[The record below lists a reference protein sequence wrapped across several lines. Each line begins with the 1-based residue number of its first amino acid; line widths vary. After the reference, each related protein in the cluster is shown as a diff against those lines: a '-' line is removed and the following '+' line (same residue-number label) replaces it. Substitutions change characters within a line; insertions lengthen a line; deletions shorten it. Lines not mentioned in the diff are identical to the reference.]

1 MKKFILIFLIVFLI
15 MIIGAG
21 LYFLTFD
28 INSYKSQIEKYASQ
42 AIGHDVKLIGQMSL
56 KKSLTPTIELRDI
69 EVSSGEGFES
79 PNLALIKNAEIRL
92 NLQALFQDIFQVDS
106 IELQGVKVYLEKN
119 KSGLNNWSVKKENKE
134 KQPTSARPTL
144 SKKVT
149 KDIQVRVDSIVVK
162 DMDINYSD
170 FSSQVNEDIHFNEL
184 SLRHLINLDAAF
196 TYKKEP
202 FTMKGSIKNLLTVI
216 KNPTSFNFT
225 FDVTGYG
232 AKSTISG
239 DLRDLA
245 KFNNMTLNIKSTGQN
260 LQKTTQYFMDSSAV
274 PAVDFNLQT
283 ALRISP
289 QQVLAEGAL
298 KLLNGGITTSFSGE
312 VKNRKTME
320 TEGRISIQA
329 NDARFLK
336 KYGIRP
342 FTFESPFSLKN
353 KKTLTFS
360 NINMMAD
367 ETDIDG
373 QLTILMGKVPSLTGN
388 LHSRYFNWENVL
400 ADKNETV
407 EAKKSEANKK
417 ASEKLVISTKPLNLE
432 ALKKVNLDLQVLIDN
447 LYIKDIIQKYPLI
460 VATIRL
466 QDGAL
471 NVAFNEGTQIAQ
483 GDVVGQLNLSLE
495 QDGALNSN
503 VKLVGQGL
511 EIDQIK
517 MLQEDIKE
525 GMFHFNLNLTANGKS
540 LHDLVSSLNGQF
552 LMIAH
557 ESELFSRWLDL
568 LPLNTLALGEKL
580 IPRAE
585 YERQF
590 LYLKSA
596 VLNLI
601 IQDGVIYLDKKAA
614 METNLLNLVL
624 DGTVNLK
631 NEQLNVQLIPMA
643 PKGKTSELANLMSQ
657 FVLIKGPF
665 TKPQIQIDTLNTMK
679 TIGAAMITGGVSIP
693 AGQVLRKVSEDT
705 SPCETALKGTRFQT
719 IDDYFGR
726 IPQNSTPSPVQISS
740 EEKEPE
746 EKPNAAVDFGMQ
758 LLKSLSNVLTQPIP
772 PSGSTPR

>member
-79 PNLALIKNAEIRL
+79 PNLALIKNAEIQL

-106 IELQGVKVYLEKN
+106 IELKDVKVYLEKN
-119 KSGLNNWSVKKENKE
+119 KNGQVNWTVNKENQK
-134 KQPTSARPTL
+134 KQSSASRPSL

-149 KDIQVRVDSIVVK
+149 KDIQVRVDSIVIK
-162 DMDINYSD
+162 NMDINYSD
-170 FSSQVNEDIHFNEL
+170 FSSQLSEDVHFNEL
-184 SLRHLINLDAAF
+184 SLRHLINVDADF
-196 TYKKEP
+196 LYKKEP
-202 FTMKGSIKNLLTVI
+202 FIVKGSIKNLLNVI
-216 KNPTSFNFT
+216 KNPRSFNFT
-225 FDVTGYG
+225 FDVNAYG
-232 AKSTISG
+232 AQSTISG
-239 DLRDLA
+239 DLRDL
-245 KFNNMTLNIKSTGQN
+245 KNFNNMTLNIKSSGQN
-260 LQKTTQYFMDSSAV
+260 LRKTVQYFMNSSDIPV
-274 PAVDFNLQT
+274 VDFNLQA

-289 QQVLAEGAL
+289 QQILAEGAL
-298 KLLNGGITTSFSGE
+298 QLLKGGITTSFSGE
-312 VKNRKTME
+312 VKNRRTLE

-329 NDARFLK
+329 NDAAFLQ

-342 FTFESPFSLKN
+342 FTFEAPFLFKDKKN
-353 KKTLTFS
+353 LAFS

-373 QLTILMGKVPSLTGN
+373 QLTISMDKVFSLKGQ
-388 LHSRYFNWENVL
+388 LHSRYFNLENVL
-400 ADKNETV
+400 AIENKAVVEKKNEL
-407 EAKKSEANKK
+407 NKK

-432 ALKKVNLDLQVLIDN
+432 GLKKVNLDLQLLIDN
-447 LYIKDIIQKYPLI
+447 LYVKDVIQKYPSI
-460 VATIRL
+460 AATVRL
-466 QDGAL
+466 QDGTL
-471 NVAFNEGTQIAQ
+471 NVAFNEGTQVAQ
-483 GDVVGQLNLSLE
+483 GVVVGQLNLSSA
-495 QDGALNSN
+495 QDGSLNTDL
-503 VKLVGQGL
+503 KLIGQGL
-511 EIDQIK
+511 EISQIK
-517 MLQEDIKE
+517 MLQEDMKD
-525 GMFHFNLNLTANGKS
+525 GMFHFNLNLTAKGKTP
-540 LHDLVSSLNGQF
+540 HDMASSLNGQF

-568 LPLNTLALGEKL
+568 LPLNTLALGARL
-580 IPRAE
+580 VPRAE

-596 VLNLI
+596 VFNLI

-631 NEQLNVQLIPMA
+631 TEQLNVQLIPMA

-657 FVLIKGPF
+657 FVLIKGSF

-679 TIGAAMITGGVSIP
+679 TVGAAIMTSGISVP
-693 AGQVLRKVSEDT
+693 AGQALRKMTEDT

-726 IPQNSTPSPVQISS
+726 VSQVPIPVEAS
-740 EEKEPE
+740 EEKKEPE
-746 EKPNAAVDFGMQ
+746 KKPNAAVDFGTQ